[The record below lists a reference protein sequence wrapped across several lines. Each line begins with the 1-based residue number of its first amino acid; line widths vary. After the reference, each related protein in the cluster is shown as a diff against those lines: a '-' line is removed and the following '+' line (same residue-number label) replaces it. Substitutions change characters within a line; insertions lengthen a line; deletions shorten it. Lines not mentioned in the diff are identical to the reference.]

1 MQHICMSE
9 AYFVCFSTL
18 KTFNRQQKSSEA
30 YFKAVVVLTWRC
42 SDCISFRVQM
52 VISPIETRV
61 QGYFPQPECSL
72 SSQFLMLQC
81 QHRDYW
87 WPTLKTLRSQHLV
100 RSRHPHTGNRRY
112 MWGVFTEMSRGE
124 RNTQT
129 VMLMQTT
136 SLLANIHRTAWIP
149 SVQALSD
156 PPGSLYV
163 GSFEHWPIYLA
174 SGAKC
179 KRCKQ
184 GENWWRVR
192 KRGQGRDE
200 CRAIG
205 WFLFR
210 VCARSRLCMKT
221 KHNPRLLL
229 TPVPHIRWN
238 RTIQTTST
246 QVLTAQTF
254 PELSVQSWAKNTT
267 RRGDE
272 ISCDHY
278 SQTNTAQ
285 HRLGNCLQL
294 CKLFILLLFPPFCDP
309 ISVVSSLLL
318 LKQNAAPAKSP
329 SLLNSF
335 RMIHKIPQEHRS
347 FEKSQLI
354 F

>member
-30 YFKAVVVLTWRC
+30 YFKAVEVLTWRC

-61 QGYFPQPECSL
+61 QGYFPQPECRL

-100 RSRHPHTGNRRY
+100 RSRHPYTGNRRY

-163 GSFEHWPIYLA
+163 CSFSKWGKVQKMQTRWKLMASQEAGS
-174 SGAKC
+174 G
-179 KRCKQ
+179 KR
-184 GENWWRVR
+184 RVPS
-192 KRGQGRDE
+192 DWLISLS
-200 CRAIG
+200 C
-205 WFLFR
+205 
-210 VCARSRLCMKT
+210 VCARSCLCMKT

-246 QVLTAQTF
+246 QVLTAQTS

-309 ISVVSSLLL
+309 IPVVSSLLL

-335 RMIHKIPQEHRS
+335 RMIHKIPQEHHS